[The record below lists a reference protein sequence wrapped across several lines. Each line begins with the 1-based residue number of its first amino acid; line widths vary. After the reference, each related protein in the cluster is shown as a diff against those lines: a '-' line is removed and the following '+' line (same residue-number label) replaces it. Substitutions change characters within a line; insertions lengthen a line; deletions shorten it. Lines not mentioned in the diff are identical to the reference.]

1 MKPFTSAFL
10 ALSLLASPLAAQTMT
25 VLLPSLTFPDGTL
38 TTSTKGCTAVEAVQ
52 SVCVIK
58 E

>member
-1 MKPFTSAFL
+1 MMKLFTSAFL
-10 ALSLLASPLAAQTMT
+10 ALSVLASPMAAQTLT

-38 TTSTKGCTAVEAVQ
+38 TASTKGSTAETVQ